1 MKLPLGNFGEVDVM
15 RAILLAIPVL
25 LFGLQPAQAQPV
37 SRGMAQCSA
46 STTLFQAAV
55 TQVARREARSC

>member
-1 MKLPLGNFGEVDVM
+1 M

-25 LFGLQPAQAQPV
+25 LCGLQPAQAQPV

-55 TQVARREARSC
+55 TQAARREARSC